1 VYARLAESLTSGTTG
16 EGNHLT

>member
-1 VYARLAESLTSGTTG
+1 VYARLAEPLTSGTTG